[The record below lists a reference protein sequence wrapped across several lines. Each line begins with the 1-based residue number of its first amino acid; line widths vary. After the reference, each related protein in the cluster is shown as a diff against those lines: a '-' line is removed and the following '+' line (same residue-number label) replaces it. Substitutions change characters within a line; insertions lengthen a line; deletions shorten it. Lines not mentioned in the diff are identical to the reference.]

1 MPSFTD
7 RLVDWKPPSNDDL
20 EISLPPRR
28 EPKKEPPAEVERD
41 LGQHGGAAETSAS
54 DDHSDVAAASE
65 PEPQRDEPDEGEH
78 TDSTQEQV
86 AARAAQRSTAAEPA
100 EETAPE
106 PSLSAVE
113 DVVSEAGPDAQ
124 LPAPVHR
131 EPVDVKRVLA
141 ETAGTEPRPF
151 KRIAFSAGEVE
162 EIRLTRF
169 PQAAVDRVRLLLAP
183 TLGGDFAE
191 NMSATALVTAF
202 LVAYA
207 GVELELDE
215 NTTAAADA
223 LRRSD
228 AHVAAVEDRMELAID
243 RILEVAAIAKR
254 IDERT
259 SQTANVVD
267 AVDFGV
273 SFLVTDR
280 VAGVSTADMNE
291 TNVDVTSKKVIT
303 ARETIRARTK
313 EQRMIEKQR
322 DGRSMA

>member
-1 MPSFTD
+1 MASFSD
-7 RLVDWKPPSNDDL
+7 RLEDWKPPSNDDL

-28 EPKKEPPAEVERD
+28 EPRREPPVEGERD
-41 LGQHGGAAETSAS
+41 LGQHGGGAEAS
-54 DDHSDVAAASE
+54 PNDDHNDVVAE
-65 PEPQRDEPDEGEH
+65 PEPQRDQPDEGEH

-86 AARAAQRSTAAEPA
+86 AARAARQQAVAEESPDEEVAASEPEAAE
-100 EETAPE
+100 EEASPE
-106 PSLSAVE
+106 PDRVT
-113 DVVSEAGPDAQ
+113 
-124 LPAPVHR
+124 LPAPVQR
-131 EPVDVKRVLA
+131 EPVDVKKVLS
-141 ETAGTEPRPF
+141 ETVGTEPRVF
-151 KRIAFSAGEVE
+151 KRVAFSAGDGD

-169 PQAAVDRVRLLLAP
+169 PAAAIDRVRLLLAP
-183 TLGGDFAE
+183 SLGGEFAE

-215 NTTAAADA
+215 NTTVAADA

-228 AHVAAVEDRMELAID
+228 AHVAAVEDRMEQAMD

-259 SQTANVVD
+259 AQTATVVD

-291 TNVDVTSKKVIT
+291 TNVDVTSRKVIT
-303 ARETIRARTK
+303 ARNTIRIKTK